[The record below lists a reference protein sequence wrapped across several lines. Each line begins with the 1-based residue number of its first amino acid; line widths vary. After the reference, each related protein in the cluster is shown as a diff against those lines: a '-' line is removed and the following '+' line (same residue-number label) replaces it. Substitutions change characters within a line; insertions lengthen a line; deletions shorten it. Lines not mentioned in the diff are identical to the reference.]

1 MEQSNNSENA
11 QVDFSKLILG
21 LSSAALYYLGE
32 TSVDTESVPEP
43 QPELALQ
50 NIEIIEMLAL
60 KTDGNLS
67 DDEHKLINHIM
78 KDLRQKYAN
87 KVHS

>member
-1 MEQSNNSENA
+1 MEQNNNSENS

-32 TSVDTESVPEP
+32 TSVDTESIPEP

-50 NIEIIEMLAL
+50 NIEIIEMLAA
-60 KTDGNLS
+60 KTKGNLEE
-67 DDEHKLINHIM
+67 DEQKLINHIM
-78 KDLRQKYAN
+78 QDLRQKYAH